1 MAIEIL
7 KEKCIGCGI
16 CFKSCPYD
24 AFEFEPYDGNKLG
37 KVAKVNSK
45 CSFCNQCLTAC
56 KFGAIK
62 EVQTGGAVDLSEYK
76 HIWVYAEQRH
86 GKLQNVA
93 LELIGEGRRLA
104 KDISEDTQVCAVLVG
119 NNIDHLA
126 EECITYGAEKVYM
139 IQDPLLE
146 QYTTDAYTKVIT
158 DAIDEYKPEIVL
170 YGATHIG
177 RDLAPRIAARCNTGL
192 TADCTHLDVKVSKY
206 IEFAKANTTLDTSTL
221 DPNDPST
228 GIKQTRPAFGG
239 NLMATIVCP
248 KTRPQMS
255 TVRPG
260 VMQKI
265 EPLVCPK
272 AEIVNVKPVIA
283 EDDIR
288 IKVVEVVKSAKEL
301 VSLTDAKI
309 ICSGGRGLGDASGF
323 ELIKKFADK
332 VGGVVG
338 SSRAAVDAGWIDHS
352 HQVGQTGTTV
362 KPEIYFAC
370 GISGAI
376 QHLAGMQTSKCIV
389 AINKDAD
396 APIMEIADYAIVGDL
411 YKVIPELIKEWDNA
425 EALYDATTRVEGEF
439 PEACEVK

>member
-7 KEKCIGCGI
+7 KDKCIGCGQ

-37 KVAKVNSK
+37 KVAKVNAK

-56 KFGAIK
+56 KFGAIQEK
-62 EVQTGGAVDLSEYK
+62 KQDAAVDLSAYK
-76 HIWVYAEQRH
+76 HIWVFAEQRQ
-86 GKLQNVA
+86 GKIQNVA
-93 LELIGEGRRLA
+93 LELIGEGKRLA
-104 KDISEDTQVCAVLVG
+104 KDISDDTQLCAVLIG
-119 NNIDHLA
+119 NKIDHLA
-126 EECITYGAEKVYM
+126 QECFEYGADKVYM
-139 IQDPLLE
+139 VQDPLLE
-146 QYTTDAYTKVIT
+146 NYTTDGYTKVMKQL
-158 DAIDEYKPEIVL
+158 IDEYKPEIVL

-177 RDLAPRIAARCNTGL
+177 RDFAPRIAARCNTGL

-239 NLMATIVCP
+239 NLMATIICP

-260 VMQKI
+260 VMQKQ
-265 EPLVCPK
+265 ERVPGATGEV
-272 AEIVNVKPVIA
+272 VNVKPDIKA
-283 EDDIR
+283 SDIR
-288 IKVVEVVKSAKEL
+288 IEIKDIVKSMKEM

-323 ELIKKFADK
+323 ELIQKFADK

-376 QHLAGMQTSKCIV
+376 QHLAGMQTSNCIV
-389 AINKDAD
+389 AINKDPD

-411 YKVIPELIKEWDNA
+411 YKVIPEIIAEWDNA
-425 EALYDATTRVEGEF
+425 EALYDATT
-439 PEACEVK
+439 K

>member
-7 KEKCIGCGI
+7 KDKCIGCGQ

-37 KVAKVNSK
+37 KVAKVNAK

-56 KFGAIK
+56 KFGAIQEK
-62 EVQTGGAVDLSEYK
+62 KQDAAVDLSAYK
-76 HIWVYAEQRH
+76 HIWVFAEQRQ
-86 GKLQNVA
+86 GKIQNVA
-93 LELIGEGRRLA
+93 LELIGEGKRLA
-104 KDISEDTQVCAVLVG
+104 KDISDDTQLCAVLIG
-119 NNIDHLA
+119 NKIDHLA
-126 EECITYGAEKVYM
+126 QECFEYGADKVYM
-139 IQDPLLE
+139 VQDPLLE
-146 QYTTDAYTKVIT
+146 NYTTDGYTKVMKQL
-158 DAIDEYKPEIVL
+158 IDEYKPEIVL

-177 RDLAPRIAARCNTGL
+177 RDFAPRIAARCNTGL

-239 NLMATIVCP
+239 NLMATIICP

-260 VMQKI
+260 VMQKQ
-265 EPLVCPK
+265 ERVPGATGEV
-272 AEIVNVKPVIA
+272 VNVKPDIKA
-283 EDDIR
+283 SDIR
-288 IKVVEVVKSAKEL
+288 IEIKDIVKSMKEM

-323 ELIKKFADK
+323 ELIQKFADK

-376 QHLAGMQTSKCIV
+376 QHLAGMQTSNCIV
-389 AINKDAD
+389 AINKDPD
-396 APIMEIADYAIVGDL
+396 APIMEVADYAIVGDL
-411 YKVIPELIKEWDNA
+411 YKVIPEIIAEWDNA
-425 EALYDATTRVEGEF
+425 EALYDATT
-439 PEACEVK
+439 K

>member
-1 MAIEIL
+1 MAVEIL
-7 KEKCIGCGI
+7 KEKCIGCGQ

-37 KVAKVNSK
+37 KVAKINAK
-45 CSFCNQCLTAC
+45 CSSCNQCLTAC

-62 EVQTGGAVDLSEYK
+62 EVQQEAAVDLSAYK
-76 HIWVYAEQRH
+76 HIWVFAEQRQ
-86 GKLQNVA
+86 GKIQNVA
-93 LELIGEGRRLA
+93 LELLGEGKKLA
-104 KDISEDTQVCAVLVG
+104 KDISDDTQICAVLIG

-126 EECITYGAEKVYM
+126 QECFEYGAEKVYM
-139 IQDPLLE
+139 VQDPLLE
-146 QYTTDAYTKVIT
+146 NYTTDAYTKVMKQL
-158 DAIDEYKPEIVL
+158 IDEYKPEIVL

-177 RDLAPRIAARCNTGL
+177 RDFAPRIAARCNTGL

-239 NLMATIVCP
+239 NLMATIICP

-260 VMQKI
+260 VMQKQDRV
-265 EPLVCPK
+265 PG
-272 AEIVNVKPVIA
+272 ATGEIVNVKPEISK
-283 EDDIR
+283 EDIR
-288 IKVVEVVKSAKEL
+288 IEIKDIVKSMKEM

-323 ELIKKFADK
+323 ELIQKFADK

-376 QHLAGMQTSKCIV
+376 QHLAGMQTSNCIV
-389 AINKDAD
+389 AINKDPE

-411 YKVIPELIKEWDNA
+411 YKVIPEIIAEWDNA
-425 EALYDATTRVEGEF
+425 EALYDAST
-439 PEACEVK
+439 K

>member
-7 KEKCIGCGI
+7 KEKCIGCGL

-37 KVAKVNSK
+37 KVAKVNAK

-56 KFGAIK
+56 KFGAIQEK
-62 EVQTGGAVDLSEYK
+62 KQEAAVDLSAYK
-76 HIWVYAEQRH
+76 HIWVFAEQRQ
-86 GKLQNVA
+86 GKIQNVA
-93 LELIGEGRRLA
+93 LELLGEGKKLA
-104 KDISEDTQVCAVLVG
+104 KDISEDTQICAVLIG

-126 EECITYGAEKVYM
+126 QECFEYGAEKVYM
-139 IQDPLLE
+139 VQDPLLE
-146 QYTTDAYTKVIT
+146 NYTTDGYTKVMKQL
-158 DAIDEYKPEIVL
+158 IDEYKPEIVL

-177 RDLAPRIAARCNTGL
+177 RDFAPRIAARCNTGL

-239 NLMATIVCP
+239 NLMATIICP

-260 VMQKI
+260 VMQKQ
-265 EPLVCPK
+265 ERVPG
-272 AEIVNVKPVIA
+272 ATGEIVNVKPDIKA
-283 EDDIR
+283 SDIR
-288 IKVVEVVKSAKEL
+288 IEIKDIVKSMKEM

-323 ELIKKFADK
+323 ELIKEFADK

-376 QHLAGMQTSKCIV
+376 QHLAGMQTSNCIV
-389 AINKDAD
+389 AINKDPD
-396 APIMEIADYAIVGDL
+396 APIMEVADYAIVGDL
-411 YKVIPELIKEWDNA
+411 YKVIPEIIKEWDNA
-425 EALYDATTRVEGEF
+425 EALYDATT
-439 PEACEVK
+439 K

>member
-7 KEKCIGCGI
+7 KEKCIGCGQ

-37 KVAKVNSK
+37 KVAKVNAK

-56 KFGAIK
+56 KFGAIQEK
-62 EVQTGGAVDLSEYK
+62 KQDAAVDLSAYK
-76 HIWVYAEQRH
+76 HIWVFAEQRQ
-86 GKLQNVA
+86 GKIQNVA
-93 LELIGEGRRLA
+93 LELIGEGKRLA
-104 KDISEDTQVCAVLVG
+104 KDISDDTQLCAVLIG
-119 NNIDHLA
+119 NKIDHLA
-126 EECITYGAEKVYM
+126 QECFEYGADKVYM
-139 IQDPLLE
+139 VQDPLLE
-146 QYTTDAYTKVIT
+146 NYTTDGYTKVMKQL
-158 DAIDEYKPEIVL
+158 IDEYKPEIVL

-177 RDLAPRIAARCNTGL
+177 RDFAPRIAARCNTGL

-260 VMQKI
+260 VMQKQ
-265 EPLVCPK
+265 ERVPG
-272 AEIVNVKPVIA
+272 ATGEIVNVKPDIKA
-283 EDDIR
+283 SDIR
-288 IKVVEVVKSAKEL
+288 IEIKDIVKSMKEM

-323 ELIKKFADK
+323 ELIQKFADK

-338 SSRAAVDAGWIDHS
+338 ASRAAVDAGWIDHS

-376 QHLAGMQTSKCIV
+376 QHLAGMQTSNCIV
-389 AINKDAD
+389 AINKDPD
-396 APIMEIADYAIVGDL
+396 APIMEVADYAIVGDL
-411 YKVIPELIKEWDNA
+411 YKVIPEIIAEWDNA
-425 EALYDATTRVEGEF
+425 EALYDATT
-439 PEACEVK
+439 K